1 MYALSSHLLY
11 RSFIFDQITHTQ
23 PGKLCMNV
31 FKTSLI
37 LACVAATSACTVV
50 PGSNMSRWN
59 SAWFDDTPE
68 EYSPATTEIV
78 YIPINATVL
87 SHLNSASPL
96 LPQPNEAL
104 QQALASYVYRIGPGD
119 VLTITVWEHPELTIP
134 SGSFRSAEEGGN
146 VVKSDGSVFYPYA
159 GDLAVSGL
167 TTIEVQALL
176 QNRLGSV
183 IKRPQVDV
191 RVASFK
197 SQKAYLSGSVKLPGV
212 IPITNNPVTLL
223 DAIEQQGGLTDTAS
237 WGEITLTRN
246 GATQQISLRSLYEN
260 GQWQQNLLL
269 QDGDLIHVP
278 RNDAEKI
285 FVLGEVNR
293 PQSVAMSRN
302 GTSLA
307 EALAEANGIN
317 ENRADGRGIYVLR
330 NTGVSRDDA
339 GTLVYRATVYHLN
352 ASSAVGFMLADR
364 FPLEARDVV
373 YVSPA
378 PITRWNRFLSQ
389 LLPSILATDRIGDI
403 EAR

>member
-1 MYALSSHLLY
+1 
-11 RSFIFDQITHTQ
+11 
-23 PGKLCMNV
+23 MNV
-31 FKTSLI
+31 LKTSLL
-37 LACVAATSACTVV
+37 LACVVAMSACTVV
-50 PGSNMSRWN
+50 PGSSMSRVN
-59 SAWFDDTPE
+59 SLWFDDTPE
-68 EYSPATTEIV
+68 EYSPATTNIE

-87 SHLNSASPL
+87 SHFASQTSAQPSLNP
-96 LPQPNEAL
+96 EL
-104 QQALASYVYRIGPGD
+104 QAAMVGYEYRIAPGD

-146 VVKSDGSVFYPYA
+146 VVKADGSVFYPYA
-159 GDLAVSGL
+159 GELAVSGL
-167 TTIEVQALL
+167 TTGEVQTLL

-191 RVASFK
+191 RVAGFQ
-197 SQKAYLSGSVKLPGV
+197 SQKVYVSGSVMKPGA
-212 IPITNNPVTLL
+212 IPITNNPLTLL
-223 DAIEQQGGLTDTAS
+223 DAIELQGGLTETAS
-237 WGEITLTRN
+237 WGDVTLSRN
-246 GATQQISLRSLYEN
+246 GTTRSISLRSLYEQGN
-260 GQWQQNLLL
+260 WSNNLLL

-293 PQSVAMSRN
+293 PQSLNMSRN

-307 EALAEANGIN
+307 EALADANGIN

-330 NTGVSRDDA
+330 NTGISRDA
-339 GTLVYRATVYHLN
+339 QGLPVYTATVFHLN
-352 ASSAVGFMLADR
+352 ASSAVGFMLADL

-389 LLPSILATDRIGDI
+389 LLPSIIATDTVGDI
-403 EAR
+403 DGK

>member
-1 MYALSSHLLY
+1 MDLKIIAA
-11 RSFIFDQITHTQ
+11 
-23 PGKLCMNV
+23 
-31 FKTSLI
+31 SL
-37 LACVAATSACTVV
+37 AFAVCTGCTVV
-50 PGSNMSRWN
+50 PGSSMSRVN
-59 SAWFDDTPE
+59 SLWFDDTPE
-68 EYSPATTEIV
+68 EYSPATTNIE

-87 SHLNSASPL
+87 SHFASQTSAQPSLNP
-96 LPQPNEAL
+96 EL
-104 QQALASYVYRIGPGD
+104 QAAMVGYEYRIAPGD

-146 VVKSDGSVFYPYA
+146 VVKADGSVFYPYA
-159 GDLAVSGL
+159 GELAVSGL
-167 TTIEVQALL
+167 TTGEVQTLL

-191 RVASFK
+191 RVAGFQ
-197 SQKAYLSGSVKLPGV
+197 SQKVYVSGSVMKPGA
-212 IPITNNPVTLL
+212 IPITNNPLTLL
-223 DAIEQQGGLTDTAS
+223 DAIELQGGLTETAS
-237 WGEITLTRN
+237 WGDVTLSRN
-246 GATQQISLRSLYEN
+246 GTTRSISLRSLYEQGN
-260 GQWQQNLLL
+260 WSNNLLL

-293 PQSVAMSRN
+293 PQSLNMSRN

-307 EALAEANGIN
+307 EALADANGIN

-330 NTGVSRDDA
+330 NTGISRDA
-339 GTLVYRATVYHLN
+339 QGLPVYTATVFHLN

-389 LLPSILATDRIGDI
+389 LLPSIIATDTVGDI
-403 EAR
+403 DGK

>member
-1 MYALSSHLLY
+1 MDLKIIAA
-11 RSFIFDQITHTQ
+11 
-23 PGKLCMNV
+23 
-31 FKTSLI
+31 SL
-37 LACVAATSACTVV
+37 AFAVCTGCTVV
-50 PGSNMSRWN
+50 PGSSMSRVN
-59 SAWFDDTPE
+59 SLWFDDTPE
-68 EYSPATTEIV
+68 EYSPATTNIE

-87 SHLNSASPL
+87 SHFASQTSAQPSLNP
-96 LPQPNEAL
+96 EL
-104 QQALASYVYRIGPGD
+104 QAAMVGYEYRIAPGD

-146 VVKSDGSVFYPYA
+146 VVKADGSVFYPYA
-159 GDLAVSGL
+159 GELAVSGL
-167 TTIEVQALL
+167 TTGEVQTLL

-191 RVASFK
+191 RVAGFQ
-197 SQKAYLSGSVKLPGV
+197 SQKVYISGSVMKPGA
-212 IPITNNPVTLL
+212 IPITNNPLTLL
-223 DAIEQQGGLTDTAS
+223 DAIELQGGLTETAS
-237 WGEITLTRN
+237 WGDVTLSRN
-246 GATQQISLRSLYEN
+246 GTTRSISLRSLYEQGN
-260 GQWQQNLLL
+260 WSNNLLL

-293 PQSVAMSRN
+293 PQSLNMSRN

-307 EALAEANGIN
+307 EALADANGIN

-330 NTGVSRDDA
+330 NTGVSRDA
-339 GTLVYRATVYHLN
+339 QGLPVYTATVFHLN

-389 LLPSILATDRIGDI
+389 LLPSIIATDTVGDI
-403 EAR
+403 DGK

>member
-1 MYALSSHLLY
+1 
-11 RSFIFDQITHTQ
+11 
-23 PGKLCMNV
+23 MNV

-59 SAWFDDTPE
+59 SAWYDDTPE
-68 EYSPATTEIV
+68 DYSPATTEIS

-87 SHLNSASPL
+87 SHLGSATPL
-96 LPQPNEAL
+96 RPETNEPL
-104 QQALASYVYRIGPGD
+104 KQALAAYEYRIGPGD
-119 VLTITVWEHPELTIP
+119 ILTITVWEHPELTIP
-134 SGSFRSAEEGGN
+134 SGSFRSAEDGGN
-146 VVKSDGSVFYPYA
+146 VVKADGSVFYPYA
-159 GDLAVSGL
+159 GDLPVSGL
-167 TTIEVQALL
+167 TTGEVQVLL

-191 RVASFK
+191 RVASFQ
-197 SQKAYLSGSVKLPGV
+197 SQKVYISGSVMKPGV
-212 IPITNNPVTLL
+212 VPITNNPLTLL
-223 DAIEQQGGLTDTAS
+223 DAIEQQGGLRENAS
-237 WGEITLTRN
+237 WGEVTLTRN
-246 GATQQISLRSLYEN
+246 GNSQQISLRSLYES
-260 GQWQQNLLL
+260 GQWSQNLLL
-269 QDGDLIHVP
+269 QDGDLIHIP

-293 PQSVAMSRN
+293 PQSVSMSRN

-307 EALAEANGIN
+307 EALATANGIN

-330 NTGVSRDDA
+330 NAGIGRDNTG
-339 GTLVYRATVYHLN
+339 LPVYRATVYHLN

-389 LLPSILATDRIGDI
+389 LLPSIIATDTVGDI
-403 EAR
+403 DGK

>member
-1 MYALSSHLLY
+1 
-11 RSFIFDQITHTQ
+11 
-23 PGKLCMNV
+23 MNV
-31 FKTSLI
+31 LKTSLL
-37 LACVAATSACTVV
+37 LACVVAMSACTVV
-50 PGSNMSRWN
+50 PGSSMSRVN
-59 SAWFDDTPE
+59 SLWFDDTPE
-68 EYSPATTEIV
+68 EYSPATTNIE

-87 SHLNSASPL
+87 SHFASQTSAQPSLNP
-96 LPQPNEAL
+96 EL
-104 QQALASYVYRIGPGD
+104 QAAMVGYEYRIAPGD

-146 VVKSDGSVFYPYA
+146 VVKADGSVFYPYA
-159 GDLAVSGL
+159 GELAVSGL
-167 TTIEVQALL
+167 TTGEVQTLL

-191 RVASFK
+191 RVAGFQ
-197 SQKAYLSGSVKLPGV
+197 SQKVYVSGSVMKPGA
-212 IPITNNPVTLL
+212 IPITNNPLTLL
-223 DAIEQQGGLTDTAS
+223 DAIELQGGLTETAS
-237 WGEITLTRN
+237 WGDVTLSRN
-246 GATQQISLRSLYEN
+246 GTTRSISLRSLYEQGN
-260 GQWQQNLLL
+260 WSNNLLL

-293 PQSVAMSRN
+293 PQSLNMSRN

-307 EALAEANGIN
+307 EALADANGIN

-330 NTGVSRDDA
+330 NTGISRDA
-339 GTLVYRATVYHLN
+339 QGLPVYTATVFHLN

-389 LLPSILATDRIGDI
+389 LLPSIIATDTVGDI
-403 EAR
+403 DGK

>member
-1 MYALSSHLLY
+1 MDLKIIAA
-11 RSFIFDQITHTQ
+11 
-23 PGKLCMNV
+23 
-31 FKTSLI
+31 SL
-37 LACVAATSACTVV
+37 AFAVCTGCTVI
-50 PGSNMSRWN
+50 PGSSMSRVN
-59 SAWFDDTPE
+59 SLWFDDTPE
-68 EYSPATTEIV
+68 EYSPATTNIE

-87 SHLNSASPL
+87 SHLATQTSA
-96 LPQPNEAL
+96 QPNL
-104 QQALASYVYRIGPGD
+104 NPKLLAAMTGYEYRIAPGD

-134 SGSFRSAEEGGN
+134 SGSFRGAEEGGN
-146 VVKSDGSVFYPYA
+146 VVKADGSVFYPYA
-159 GDLAVSGL
+159 GELAVSGL
-167 TTIEVQALL
+167 TTGEVRTLI

-191 RVASFK
+191 RVASFQ
-197 SQKAYLSGSVKLPGV
+197 SQKAYISGSVMRPGA
-212 IPITNNPVTLL
+212 IPITNNPLTLL
-223 DAIEQQGGLTDTAS
+223 DAIELQGGLTETAA
-237 WGEITLTRN
+237 WGEVTLSRN
-246 GATQQISLRSLYEN
+246 GTTQRISLRSLYEQGN
-260 GQWQQNLLL
+260 WSNNLLL

-293 PQSVAMSRN
+293 PQSLSMSRN

-307 EALAEANGIN
+307 EALADANGIN

-330 NTGVSRDDA
+330 NTGINKDPQ
-339 GTLVYRATVYHLN
+339 GLPVYTATVFHLN

-403 EAR
+403 ESR